1 MFSLSLE
8 ENIADIWRGYI
19 IQYFAWKY
27 NGYIVYHNT
36 KIFQIQ
42 ILYNRNNFILE
53 KRNYF
58 DLKELLNILD
68 SLEDLYNPMKLIALL
83 ISKKILKEIDMEVY
97 EAFLNDLKDIV
108 YEFSSNFSFKQKQ
121 NCLDFIKVNSMQN
134 IYLPTSM
141 TLAKNNNIK
150 IIEHKYSKNI

>member
-1 MFSLSLE
+1 MK
-8 ENIADIWRGYI
+8 I
-19 IQYFAWKY
+19 I
-27 NGYIVYHNT
+27 V
-36 KIFQIQ
+36 
-42 ILYNRNNFILE
+42 
-53 KRNYF
+53 
-58 DLKELLNILD
+58 
-68 SLEDLYNPMKLIALL
+68 LIK
-83 ISKKILKEIDMEVY
+83 SKKILKEIDMEVY
-97 EAFLNDLKDIV
+97 EAFLNNLKDIV

>member
-1 MFSLSLE
+1 
-8 ENIADIWRGYI
+8 
-19 IQYFAWKY
+19 
-27 NGYIVYHNT
+27 
-36 KIFQIQ
+36 
-42 ILYNRNNFILE
+42 
-53 KRNYF
+53 
-58 DLKELLNILD
+58 
-68 SLEDLYNPMKLIALL
+68 MKLIALL
-83 ISKKILKEIDMEVY
+83 ISKKILKEINMEVY